1 MIANS
6 MNSLITEHL
15 VWFDK
20 YARRHEEKADDMV
33 VELVQRK
40 RRHTLRVLGHV
51 RGILKTASIPA
62 HLVKLAEI
70 SAILHD
76 VGRFPQLVGRATF
89 DDQTGYNH
97 AEEGAAILRDSNRL
111 NSLQYVERE
120 TVLAAVQYHNR
131 AIIPTN
137 LSLDATLVLKILRD
151 ADKLDAI
158 RTNLRYM
165 GPDSPHGKA
174 LKDGLIWHENKHSPH
189 IAELVLNRQLVP
201 YQDITWSN
209 DFVLF
214 VCCWIYDLHFHYAY
228 KHLDRSGQF
237 ERLLAWLPDETH
249 FPALKTQLRTDLSR
263 FIAKG

>member
-6 MNSLITEHL
+6 MSSLITEHL

-51 RGILKTASIPA
+51 RGILKTISIPA
-62 HLVKLAEI
+62 RLSKLAEI

-97 AEEGAAILRDSNRL
+97 AEEGATILRDSNKL
-111 NSLQYVERE
+111 DSMPAEE
-120 TVLAAVQYHNR
+120 KEIILAAVQYHNR
-131 AIIPTN
+131 AKIPPN
-137 LSLDATLVLKILRD
+137 LAPDTALVLKILRD

-174 LKDGLIWHENKHSPH
+174 LKTGLIWHKTEYSPH
-189 IAELVLNRQLVP
+189 IAKLVLNRQLVP
-201 YQDITWSN
+201 YQDIKWSN

-214 VCCWIYDLHFHYAY
+214 VCCWVYDLHFYYAY

-237 ERLLAWLPDETH
+237 EQLLAWLPNENS
-249 FPALKTQLRTDLSR
+249 FPALKKQLRTDLSQ